1 MYNTNEIYKGYNDEA
16 AENWEV
22 MPLRDMFQVIA
33 NEPKKIE
40 AQKFLAF
47 HKINLS
53 IALKIRDL
61 KKYRNE
67 TLSSDYLSRL
77 GAWQHKGKCGVNE
90 IVTFVDDIIRLGI
103 KVPCEM
109 MKEAARIHHEY
120 GDNMAVSSAIEA
132 VYMARGLDTK

>member
-1 MYNTNEIYKGYNDEA
+1 MNANKIYNEYNSEA

-47 HKINLS
+47 HKVNLA

-61 KKYRNE
+61 KNYRNE
-67 TLSSDYLSRL
+67 TLSSDYQSRL

-109 MKEAARIHHEY
+109 MKEAARVHYKYI
-120 GDNMAVSSAIEA
+120 DDMAVSSAIEA
-132 VYMARGLDTK
+132 VYMAHGLDTK